1 VAPISSRQDITKRKI
16 DSNLALKVNSTK
28 VYTHFPEPHFPEQH
42 SISFLQA
49 SEPLT
54 KHLQNKFGLVPQSPV
69 QPQIPVQH
77 SELPEP
83 IALVQA
89 VAGAPHGAVGA
100 EVVAE
105 VGAEV
110 VTEVGAEVVTALTAH
125 L

>member
-1 VAPISSRQDITKRKI
+1 MFT
-16 DSNLALKVNSTK
+16 
-28 VYTHFPEPHFPEQH
+28 HFPEQH
-42 SISFLQA
+42 SISFLQPA

-54 KHLQNKFGLVPQSPV
+54 KHWQTKLAL
-69 QPQIPVQH
+69 QIPVQH

-110 VTEVGAEVVTALTAH
+110 VAEVGAEVVAEVGGLAVGLSARTAH